1 MSGFVAHVLAA
12 ERLHGD
18 DTTVPVLAKG
28 KTVTG
33 RCWTYVRDDR
43 PFGGQ
48 APPAAVFFYSRDR
61 AASIPQQHLAS
72 WSGILQADA
81 YSGYGKLYDAERRP
95 GPITRGG
102 LLGPRA
108 GASSSSSPI
117 SRRRRAARREAARRQ

>member
-1 MSGFVAHVLAA
+1 MLAA

-61 AASIPQQHLAS
+61 SGEHPQQHLAS

-81 YSGYGKLYDAERRP
+81 YSGYGKLYNEER
-95 GPITRGG
+95 GAPI
-102 LLGPRA
+102 LE
-108 GASSSSSPI
+108 ASCW
-117 SRRRRAARREAARRQ
+117 AHARSKIFELADI